1 MIRLHERSIN
11 PTPLPL
17 PKYAD
22 VSLRKVCALSALPH
36 PTTDRSDA
44 VWGVIWLLIAIVFFA
59 LGIIVGLAAFKE
71 SAAQQAED
79 SKHFLPV
86 PGSSGALSNAPIPT
100 TVLSLVVII
109 GTLVL

>member
-1 MIRLHERSIN
+1 MIRLHGRSIN

-22 VSLRKVCALSALPH
+22 VSLRKVCAPSTLPH

-86 PGSSGALSNAPIPT
+86 PGSSGALSNAPIHT
-100 TVLSLVVII
+100 IMLSLVVII
-109 GTLVL
+109 GTLLL